1 MVLVVV
7 SIGKLIE
14 SYSKKKAGDTIY
26 NLMKLKPK
34 ISHCLRDNVLYEVET
49 KYLQV
54 GDQIIV
60 RAGENIPLD
69 GVIINGSS
77 YVDES
82 MITGESVLV
91 EKNEDDNVYAG
102 TLNKDGVLRIVVTK
116 IDKDSTINSIVK
128 LVLKASNMKSKLTK
142 TVDKVSSIFTP
153 IVLGVSVITFIIWLL
168 VDTYAIKGVKFSVL
182 YSSPFEE
189 ALGFA
194 ISVLTISCPCALGL
208 ATPISL
214 LVGSS
219 VFSKH
224 GILINDSSA
233 IEKILRCDALV
244 LDKTNT
250 ITEGKLHVEK
260 YIEFKKEDGINSVF
274 NTLEKGTN
282 HPFSEAILSFYNDNN
297 ILDEVTN
304 ITLISGKGIKGSYKN
319 ETYYVGSLSLAKE
332 ILPSEEFSKINIENT
347 KNHLVSLTFSSSF
360 LYGMF
365 YLSDS
370 INKES
375 IKFIEKASKQFKV
388 VSICSGDNL
397 ENVKKV
403 ANELGINTF
412 LALSTPEKKKDY
424 ILSLKNE
431 GYKTI
436 MVGDGVND
444 AIALTLSDVSIGLA
458 KGSDVALSSSDFIL
472 MNNSLNSLYFII
484 YFSKKIKNNIKFNL
498 FWAFIYN
505 LIMIPIASGA
515 FAFLGLYLNPLYCSI
530 LMIVSSISVCLN
542 SLLLFRFKK
551 SKNYV

>member
-1 MVLVVV
+1 
-7 SIGKLIE
+7 
-14 SYSKKKAGDTIY
+14 
-26 NLMKLKPK
+26 
-34 ISHCLRDNVLYEVET
+34 
-49 KYLQV
+49 
-54 GDQIIV
+54 
-60 RAGENIPLD
+60 
-69 GVIINGSS
+69 
-77 YVDES
+77 

-153 IVLGVSVITFIIWLL
+153 IVLGISVITFIIWLL
-168 VDTYAIKGVKFSVL
+168 IDTYAITGVKFSML

-260 YIEFKKEDGINSVF
+260 YIEFKKEERINSVY
-274 NTLEKGTN
+274 NTLEKYTN
-282 HPFSEAILSFYNDNN
+282 HPFAEAILSFYNDNN

-304 ITLISGKGIKGSYKN
+304 ITLISGKGIKGNYKN